1 MNKVV
6 SINIAEI
13 LKSHATHKSLMVRNK
28 NFLRSSNGSVP
39 IYSNSILQ
47 PPTTATNNNNENN
60 FNLVNDTIDDLELA
74 IENAGGKQFW

>member
-13 LKSHATHKSLMVRNK
+13 LKSHASHKSLIVRNK

-47 PPTTATNNNNENN
+47 PTSITNSNNEHN
-60 FNLVNDTIDDLELA
+60 FNLVNDTIDDLESA
-74 IENAGGKQFW
+74 IENAGGKHFW